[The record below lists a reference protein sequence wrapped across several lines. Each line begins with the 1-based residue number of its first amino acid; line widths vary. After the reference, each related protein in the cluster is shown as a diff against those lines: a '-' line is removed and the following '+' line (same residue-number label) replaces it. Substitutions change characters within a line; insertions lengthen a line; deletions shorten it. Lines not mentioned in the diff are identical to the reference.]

1 MAFSLNYRMSNKRSK
16 RTIWLQQ
23 HFGLLRGHVA
33 MIVAVAVAVA
43 GAGAGAVAAPAA
55 GASLCPPLLRCFFR
69 HYRPI

>member
-23 HFGLLRGHVA
+23 HFGLLQGHVA
-33 MIVAVAVAVA
+33 MIVAV
-43 GAGAGAVAAPAA
+43 AGAGAVAAPAA